1 MLQTPKSYQQH
12 SYQECAVATYWYMIE
27 ISNDRTPEIQ
37 GSRETEVQSKYTNSP
52 KDPRTKNSGVFIFVQ
67 GKMKEVNNFQLK
79 VKEDQQ
85 YLTAEQL
92 RRLIDDK
99 VSRAVSY
106 RQALKKQEGKHKIAQ

>member
-1 MLQTPKSYQQH
+1 
-12 SYQECAVATYWYMIE
+12 
-27 ISNDRTPEIQ
+27 
-37 GSRETEVQSKYTNSP
+37 
-52 KDPRTKNSGVFIFVQ
+52 
-67 GKMKEVNNFQLK
+67 MKEVNNFQLK